1 MKVYFSVLLALLLSA
16 GSFAQSSFVSG
27 EYIVQLK
34 KGSTKESFHQEA
46 IQSNFELSRNLSKR
60 FNIWLCQGAS
70 GDEQSQLKLLQQ
82 LPSVAVAQLNHH
94 VQLRATLPNDPQFTQ
109 QWSLQNTGQSG
120 GTAGAD
126 IEATLAWDVTT
137 GGLTATGDSI
147 VVAVIDGGFQ
157 LNHPDLEANF
167 FVNHAEIPNNNI
179 DDDGNGYIDD
189 VSGWNA
195 YDDDGIIPSDQHGT
209 HVSGIIGA
217 IGNNAIGIAGV
228 NWNVKILPI
237 AGSSGNESTVVAAYA
252 YAAEMRIQYNE
263 TNGAQGAFVVATNS
277 SFGVDQ
283 GDPAEFPIWCAFYD
297 TLGSLG
303 ILSAGATANANSN
316 IDNVGDIPTACASE
330 FLIAVTNS
338 TRNDTKLNGAGYGVQ
353 SIDIAAPGTAVYSA
367 VTNSNYANL
376 TGTSMATPHVAGT
389 VALMYSA
396 ACELLIND
404 YKVSPAA
411 LSLIMKQYLY
421 SGAEQI
427 PAFDGL
433 VNSQR
438 RLNVNGAVQQV
449 LTYVCNAE
457 APPFANFSLASTSG
471 CPGLMLNFNNNSS
484 SNATNYLWE
493 FPGGNPSSSTLQNP
507 QVTYNNFGEY
517 NVKLIASN
525 IYGADTLEFANFV
538 TITNTG
544 TRSVYSENFETGTLE
559 SLGFDL
565 VNGDNLNTWNIL
577 STSGNT
583 SGTKS
588 VGINLYSNASNLGQR
603 DYLISPSIALN
614 QTSNNILNVRFAHRR
629 RTASIADSL
638 IISVSPD
645 QGANWIRLEVLAGGS
660 NSPNQL
666 ATSVLLNSSFTPSSS
681 GDWCSGTQCLAI
693 DISAYDGN
701 PAAKFRFEAYNS
713 GGNNIYVDDIKVS
726 GQCTVPIISEA
737 QADFTSNTNACVGN
751 SLQFNNLSNNATSYQ
766 WSFPGGNPET
776 SVSINPSVIYN
787 QPGFYSVSLI
797 ASNSMFI
804 DTVEYISY
812 VNVNQSPEIPVIE
825 VNEST
830 YSTSASGNLQWYLNG
845 QVIQGATGSSIE
857 ATAIGSYT
865 VVVTN
870 TAGCSSISVPQIVT
884 SIGQL
889 TSILG
894 INVYPNPAL
903 DFVIISNQTNQ
914 TVQFELYD
922 QLGRI
927 LQQGLVSETLKVNIA
942 DLSAGIYIL
951 RLQSR
956 DAIKSIQL
964 IHP

>member
-1 MKVYFSVLLALLLSA
+1 MKVFNFIILAVLISA
-16 GSFAQSSFVSG
+16 SCFAQSPFVAG
-27 EYIVQLK
+27 EFIVQLK
-34 KGSTKESFHQEA
+34 QNSSPELFQREA
-46 IQSNFELSRNLSKR
+46 NQSNFQLGRNLSKR
-60 FNIWLCQGAS
+60 FNIWLCRGNI
-70 GDEQSQLKLLQQ
+70 GEEQAQLKLLQQ

-94 VQLRATLPNDPQFTQ
+94 VQLRATTPNDPQFTQ

-120 GTAGAD
+120 GTVGAD
-126 IEATLAWDVTT
+126 IDATLAWDVTT

-179 DDDGNGYIDD
+179 DDDGNGYVDD

-195 YDDDGIIPSDQHGT
+195 YDDDGIIPLDQHGT
-209 HVSGIIGA
+209 HVSGTIGA
-217 IGNNAIGIAGV
+217 IGNNAIGVAGV

-237 AGSSGNESTVVAAYA
+237 AGSTGNESTVVAAYA
-252 YAAEMRIQYNE
+252 YAAEMRMQYNE

-303 ILSAGATANANSN
+303 ILSAGATANANYN
-316 IDNVGDIPTACASE
+316 IDNLGDIPTACASE
-330 FLIAVTNS
+330 FLVSVTNS
-338 TRNDTKLNGAGYGVQ
+338 TRNDTKFNGAGYGVQ
-353 SIDIAAPGTAVYSA
+353 SIDIAAPGTTVYSS

-389 VALMYSA
+389 IALMYSA

-404 YKVSPAA
+404 YKASPAA

-421 SGAEQI
+421 SGADQI

-438 RLNVNGAVQQV
+438 RLNANGAVQQV
-449 LTYVCNAE
+449 LSYVCNAE
-457 APPFANFSLASTSG
+457 APPVANFSLSSSSG
-471 CPGLMLNFNNNSS
+471 CPGLMLSFNNNSS
-484 SNATNYLWE
+484 SNASSFLWE

-517 NVKLIASN
+517 SVKLIASN
-525 IYGADTLEFANFV
+525 IYGADTLEFTNFV
-538 TITNTG
+538 NITNTG
-544 TRSVYSENFETGTLE
+544 TRTVFSENFETGTLE
-559 SLGFDL
+559 SLGFVL
-565 VNGDNLNTWNIL
+565 ENEDNLNTWTIL
-577 STSGNT
+577 STNGNV

-588 VGINLYSNASNLGQR
+588 VGIDFYTNTSNIGQR
-603 DYLISPSIALN
+603 DFLISPSIALN
-614 QTSNNILNVRFAHRR
+614 QTSNNLLNVRFAHRR

-638 IISVSPD
+638 IVSVSPD
-645 QGANWIRLEVLAGGS
+645 QGANWIRLVVLAGGS
-660 NSPNQL
+660 NSSNPL
-666 ATSVLLNSSFTPSSS
+666 ATSTLLNSSFIPSAS

-701 PAAKFRFEAYNS
+701 PSALFRFEAYNN
-713 GGNNIYVDDIKVS
+713 GGNNIYIDDIKVS
-726 GQCTVPIISEA
+726 GQCTVPIISEV
-737 QADFTSNTNACVGN
+737 QADFTSNTNSCVGN

-776 SVSINPSVIYN
+776 SAAINPSVIYN

-804 DTVEYISY
+804 DTVEYISF
-812 VNVNQSPEIPVIE
+812 VNVGQTPEIPMIE

-830 YSTSASGNLQWYLNG
+830 FSTSAIGTLQWYLNG
-845 QVIQGATGSSIE
+845 QVIQGADGSSIE
-857 ATAIGSYT
+857 ATEVGSYT

-870 TAGCSSISVPQIVT
+870 TAGCSSTSVPQIIT

-889 TSILG
+889 TG
-894 INVYPNPAL
+894 IKGVNVYPNPAH
-903 DFVIISNQTNQ
+903 DFVIINNQTNEP
-914 TVQFELYD
+914 VHYELYD

-927 LQQGLVSETLKVNIA
+927 LQKGLVSGTLKVTIA
-942 DLSAGIYIL
+942 DLSAGIYML
-951 RLQSR
+951 RLHSK
-956 DAIKSIQL
+956 DAVKSIQL